1 MTVYTKSVGKVAKT
15 SKVVEQPVVFNT
27 VKSVTENN
35 MRIYGAKSRQSTIA
49 SCGHHVVATRP
60 VYTDDEKTAYRFGL
74 SIADNGW
81 VRPRNKSKKY
91 WIHLGFGKEQPTKD
105 ARPAWMK
112 KDSDEEVA
120 KFLSIVSKN
129 AVSFETGWQKQ
140 TEKNRAKIAVKPVTE
155 TDYYARRAAK
165 QQSNEAQY
173 RLWEERQI
181 RRLQANP
188 SLKHPDSDENL
199 PSPAQIKAAQKKADE
214 KVPNRVLESRKRAE
228 RIKESKRAMTLA
240 DFIRYE

>member
-1 MTVYTKSVGKVAKT
+1 MTVYTKSFGKVAKT

-81 VRPRNKSKKY
+81 VRPRNKSKTN

-140 TEKNRAKIAVKPVTE
+140 TEKNRAKIVVKPIVQV
-155 TDYYARRAAK
+155 DYYARRVAK

-173 RLWEERQI
+173 RLWEEKQI
-181 RRLQANP
+181 KRLNANP
-188 SLKHPDSDENL
+188 DLRHPDSDEKL
-199 PSPAQIKAAQKKADE
+199 PSPAQLKAVQKKADA
-214 KVPNRVLESRKRAE
+214 KVPNRVLEARKRKA
-228 RIKESKRAMTLA
+228 RRMESNRAMTLA
-240 DFIRYE
+240 DFIKCE